1 MRGVLV
7 VLGLA
12 LVAAAPTL
20 AQPEP
25 GPGFRIE
32 ALVHDLAAPSGTARD
47 GDAIVFTDLR
57 SGRVVRRGPD
67 GSTDLVHD
75 GLPTGKDV
83 MDQPTGPY
91 KVQVLNGRVFVAQGW
106 QDVERGEGPY
116 DHAILELG
124 EGAPRVVNREFWNP
138 YDFLWGGDAWYVAD
152 AGRNALLRL
161 DLSGALT
168 EVIVF
173 PRLVHESEAMQT
185 LSPTE
190 FKAGESYEVDA
201 VPTGVALAGDR
212 IYVALFGG
220 FPFLDGGGLVVSV
233 PKAGGVERAR
243 IEVQTLDTPTDVAF
257 DGAGRLLVL
266 EMARYDLEKGFLP
279 GTGRLLRV
287 DLRDGS
293 RRVLASGLS
302 FPVTV
307 LPEAQGA
314 LIVEMSGAILR
325 LTPAP

>member
-1 MRGVLV
+1 MRGAVV

-12 LVAAAPTL
+12 LAAAAPAL

-25 GPGFRIE
+25 GQGFRIE
-32 ALVHDLAAPSGTARD
+32 TLSHDLAMPSGAARD
-47 GDAIVFTDLR
+47 GEAIVFTDLS
-57 SGRVVRRGPD
+57 SGKVVRRGPD
-67 GSTDLVHD
+67 GTVTLLHD

-91 KVQVLNGRVFVAQGW
+91 KVQVLDGRVFVAQGW

-124 EGAPRVVNREFWNP
+124 AGAPRVVNREFWNP

-161 DLSGALT
+161 EPSGALT
-168 EVIVF
+168 EVFAF

-201 VPTGVALAGDR
+201 VPTGVALAGER
-212 IYVALFGG
+212 VYVALFGG
-220 FPFLDGGGLVVSV
+220 FPFLDGGGLVVSL
-233 PKAGGVERAR
+233 PKAGGVGRAR
-243 IEVQTLDTPTDVAF
+243 IEVKTLDAPTDVAF
-257 DGAGRLLVL
+257 DEAGRLLVL
-266 EMARYDLEKGFLP
+266 EMARYDLEQGFLP

-293 RRVLASGLS
+293 RRVLARGLS

-307 LPEAQGA
+307 LPEAEGA
-314 LIVEMSGAILR
+314 LIVEMTGAILR
-325 LTPAP
+325 LTPAH